1 MNGWIKLPR
10 SIMED
15 PIYFAEPFTRAQAW
29 IDLLL
34 LANYADAFFYI
45 RGNRIDV
52 KRGQV
57 GRSKESL
64 AERWK
69 WSRGKVQRFLD
80 DMENDGRITQQ
91 KSRLTTLI
99 SINNFDELDLTAQQ
113 TTHQIEQQKE
123 QQMDINNKNKKIK
136 KNNILSS
143 IEDKEKSQ
151 KRFVPPTLEEVQAY
165 IVEKGYSVDAESFI
179 AFYQSKN
186 WYVGKNKMKDWKAA
200 IVTWQKR
207 EKEQPRRTA
216 SRKGVN
222 PNANDE
228 WQ

>member
-1 MNGWIKLPR
+1 MD
-10 SIMED
+10 D

-80 DMENDGRITQQ
+80 DIENDGRITQQ

-113 TTHQIEQQKE
+113 TNHQIKHQKE
-123 QQMDINNKNKKIK
+123 QQMDTNNKNKIIK
-136 KNNILSS
+136 KNNNSSS
-143 IEDKEKSQ
+143 IEDKEKPQ
-151 KRFVPPTLEEVQAY
+151 TRFVPPTLEEVQAY
-165 IVEKGYSVDAESFI
+165 VVEKGYSVDAESFI

-200 IVTWQKR
+200 IVTWEKR
-207 EKEQPRRTA
+207 ERDQPRRVS
-216 SRKGVN
+216 SRKIKSSESRNV
-222 PNANDE
+222 NDE